1 MLGFVDK
8 TLKLAPNTKWFPLTL
23 HFTLFLP
30 SLVCHQ
36 YIFSFKFSYWAFS
49 RDPVFFRISRNKI
62 EWVWLFYP
70 DETALC
76 IHKML
81 SQPEKKPLTY
91 KQRFPLTLKV
101 LATITS
107 HWGSVN
113 EPTLLSWKT
122 FSMGGPKG
130 VAKIEP
136 MKTLFISFCSCLL
149 HTYIHIL
156 YLCSKF
162 TE

>member
-1 MLGFVDK
+1 MISPD
-8 TLKLAPNTKWFPLTL
+8 LAFYTF
-23 HFTLFLP
+23 F
-30 SLVCHQ
+30 
-36 YIFSFKFSYWAFS
+36 AFS
-49 RDPVFFRISRNKI
+49 CMPSIHFLFWILLLSVFKRSSFFQDFEEQNWMSMII
-62 EWVWLFYP
+62 
-70 DETALC
+70 
-76 IHKML
+76 L
-81 SQPEKKPLTY
+81 SWCKSTLYSQNAIATWKKTLTY